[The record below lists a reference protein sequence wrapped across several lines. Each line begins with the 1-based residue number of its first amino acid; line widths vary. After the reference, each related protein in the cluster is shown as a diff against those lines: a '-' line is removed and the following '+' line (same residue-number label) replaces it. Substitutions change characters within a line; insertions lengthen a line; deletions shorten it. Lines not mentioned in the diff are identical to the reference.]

1 MEKREIIFVVLFLAY
16 WVFTHLA
23 KKFMQKQKPEENKGF
38 TVRVLEFINELAES
52 HEGAKEA
59 SENERN
65 QMGSPQSDLNIRRM
79 YDQAPVEPRS
89 VPLTVEIEEV
99 VAPTVVRQSAR
110 EQHLKPTATPLMKQT
125 HEKITVLPT
134 SPVIATMEKG
144 YVRKF
149 PKQKLRDAIIW
160 SEILGTPVGLRDN

>member
-23 KKFMQKQKPEENKGF
+23 KKFVQKQKPEENKGF

-52 HEGAKEA
+52 QEGGKEA
-59 SENERN
+59 SENERHH
-65 QMGSPQSDLNIRRM
+65 MGAPQSDLNIRRM
-79 YDQAPVEPRS
+79 YDQAPVEPRP
-89 VPLTVEIEEV
+89 VPLTAEIEEV
-99 VAPTVVRQSAR
+99 VVPIVVRQSAR
-110 EQHLKPTATPLMKQT
+110 EQYLKPTGTPLMEQS
-125 HEKITVLPT
+125 HEKLTVMPK
-134 SPVIATMEKG
+134 SPVLVPMKKG
-144 YVRKF
+144 SERKV